1 MRYLHEHANKALPPA
16 PETKEQTP
24 AEKRAALRAL
34 GRDLPDPRPEAIVPN
49 SRIPLK

>member
-16 PETKEQTP
+16 PETKESP
-24 AEKRAALRAL
+24 AEKRAALRRL
-34 GRDLPDPRPEAIVPN
+34 GRDLPAPRPEAIVPN